1 MGKDNK
7 LHIIILGRR
16 NSGKS
21 SLINALTGQ
30 NIAIVSEV
38 AGTTTDLV
46 KRSYE
51 IPDFASVI
59 FIDTA
64 GIDDTGTLGEMR
76 VEKTRN
82 TISQADMALIVIT
95 DNRFEEHE
103 QQLVEQLKKQE
114 IPFLVIHNKRDEVA
128 LTPDLKEKLTATYN
142 CPVIDF
148 STREDNTTPILDTLK
163 SIWKKPKTATTT
175 ALPEA
180 LPTGRRAVTVNDQQY
195 DRRLRAMK
203 MNALAT
209 ELERQLEDPESYKQL
224 GFEDRLTLLVDA
236 EWNRRQ
242 NNKLTRYIRNAHFSD
257 ANATIEG
264 IEYIEDRHLDKGK
277 MLRFAT
283 CNYVDE
289 GRHIILK
296 GASGNGKTYIA
307 CALGN
312 AACRKFKTVRYIR
325 LPDLLDELTIAR
337 ANNEFSKV
345 IKAYK
350 KVDLL
355 ILDEW
360 LIRKLTP
367 NDAFNLLEIIEAR
380 IEKSMIFCT
389 QYHSEGW
396 YERINSDPDN
406 DSPISDA
413 IIDRIVNNAY
423 DIMIDGEISMRKR
436 HGLPEGAEP

>member
-1 MGKDNK
+1 M
-7 LHIIILGRR
+7 I
-16 NSGKS
+16 S
-21 SLINALTGQ
+21 S
-30 NIAIVSEV
+30 
-38 AGTTTDLV
+38 
-46 KRSYE
+46 
-51 IPDFASVI
+51 
-59 FIDTA
+59 
-64 GIDDTGTLGEMR
+64 
-76 VEKTRN
+76 
-82 TISQADMALIVIT
+82 TI
-95 DNRFEEHE
+95 E
-103 QQLVEQLKKQE
+103 Q
-114 IPFLVIHNKRDEVA
+114 
-128 LTPDLKEKLTATYN
+128 
-142 CPVIDF
+142 
-148 STREDNTTPILDTLK
+148 
-163 SIWKKPKTATTT
+163 
-175 ALPEA
+175 
-180 LPTGRRAVTVNDQQY
+180 
-195 DRRLRAMK
+195 LRAMK
-203 MNALAT
+203 MNAFAS
-209 ELERQLEDPESYKQL
+209 ELERQIKDADSYKQL

-242 NNKLTRYIRNAHFSD
+242 NNKLDRYIRNARFSD
-257 ANATIEG
+257 ANATIES

-277 MLRFAT
+277 MLRLST

-337 ANNEFSKV
+337 ANNEFKKV

-389 QYHSEGW
+389 QYHAEDW
-396 YERINSDPDN
+396 YDCINSDTEN

-423 DIMIDGEISMRKR
+423 DIMIDGEVSMRKR

>member
-1 MGKDNK
+1 M
-7 LHIIILGRR
+7 
-16 NSGKS
+16 
-21 SLINALTGQ
+21 IN
-30 NIAIVSEV
+30 
-38 AGTTTDLV
+38 GTI
-46 KRSYE
+46 E
-51 IPDFASVI
+51 
-59 FIDTA
+59 
-64 GIDDTGTLGEMR
+64 
-76 VEKTRN
+76 
-82 TISQADMALIVIT
+82 
-95 DNRFEEHE
+95 
-103 QQLVEQLKKQE
+103 
-114 IPFLVIHNKRDEVA
+114 
-128 LTPDLKEKLTATYN
+128 
-142 CPVIDF
+142 
-148 STREDNTTPILDTLK
+148 
-163 SIWKKPKTATTT
+163 
-175 ALPEA
+175 
-180 LPTGRRAVTVNDQQY
+180 
-195 DRRLRAMK
+195 RLRAMK
-203 MNALAT
+203 MNALAS
-209 ELERQLEDPESYKQL
+209 ELERQIEDADSYKQL

-242 NNKLTRYIRNAHFSD
+242 NNKLDRYIRNARFSD

-312 AACRKFKTVRYIR
+312 AACRKYKTVRYIR

-337 ANNEFSKV
+337 ANNEFGKV
-345 IKAYK
+345 IKACK

-367 NDAFNLLEIIEAR
+367 SESIDLLEIIEAR
-380 IEKSMIFCT
+380 VARSMILCT
-389 QYHSEGW
+389 QYHTEGW
-396 YERINSDPDN
+396 YDRINSEPDN
-406 DSPISDA
+406 GSPISEA

-423 DIMIDGEISMRKR
+423 DIMIDGEVSMRKR

>member
-1 MGKDNK
+1 M
-7 LHIIILGRR
+7 
-16 NSGKS
+16 
-21 SLINALTGQ
+21 IN
-30 NIAIVSEV
+30 
-38 AGTTTDLV
+38 GTI
-46 KRSYE
+46 E
-51 IPDFASVI
+51 
-59 FIDTA
+59 
-64 GIDDTGTLGEMR
+64 
-76 VEKTRN
+76 
-82 TISQADMALIVIT
+82 
-95 DNRFEEHE
+95 
-103 QQLVEQLKKQE
+103 
-114 IPFLVIHNKRDEVA
+114 
-128 LTPDLKEKLTATYN
+128 
-142 CPVIDF
+142 
-148 STREDNTTPILDTLK
+148 
-163 SIWKKPKTATTT
+163 
-175 ALPEA
+175 
-180 LPTGRRAVTVNDQQY
+180 
-195 DRRLRAMK
+195 RLRTMK
-203 MNALAT
+203 MNALAS
-209 ELERQLEDPESYKQL
+209 ELERQIEDSDSYKQL

-242 NNKLTRYIRNAHFSD
+242 NNKLDRYIRNAHFSD

-283 CNYVDE
+283 CNYIDE

-312 AACRKFKTVRYIR
+312 AACRRFKTVRYIR

-337 ANNEFSKV
+337 ANNEFGKV
-345 IKAYK
+345 IKAYR

-367 NDAFNLLEIIEAR
+367 AESYDLLEIIEAR
-380 IEKSMIFCT
+380 IERSMIFCT

-396 YERINSDPDN
+396 YDRINPDPEN

-413 IIDRIVNNAY
+413 IIDRIINNAY
-423 DIMIDGEISMRKR
+423 DIMIDGEVSMRKR

>member
-1 MGKDNK
+1 M
-7 LHIIILGRR
+7 I
-16 NSGKS
+16 S
-21 SLINALTGQ
+21 
-30 NIAIVSEV
+30 
-38 AGTTTDLV
+38 
-46 KRSYE
+46 
-51 IPDFASVI
+51 
-59 FIDTA
+59 
-64 GIDDTGTLGEMR
+64 
-76 VEKTRN
+76 N
-82 TISQADMALIVIT
+82 TI
-95 DNRFEEHE
+95 E
-103 QQLVEQLKKQE
+103 Q
-114 IPFLVIHNKRDEVA
+114 
-128 LTPDLKEKLTATYN
+128 
-142 CPVIDF
+142 
-148 STREDNTTPILDTLK
+148 
-163 SIWKKPKTATTT
+163 
-175 ALPEA
+175 
-180 LPTGRRAVTVNDQQY
+180 
-195 DRRLRAMK
+195 LRAMK
-203 MNALAT
+203 MNAFAS
-209 ELERQLEDPESYKQL
+209 ELERQIKDTDSYKQL

-242 NNKLTRYIRNAHFSD
+242 NNKLDRYIRNARFSD

-264 IEYIEDRHLDKGK
+264 IEYIEDRHLDKGR
-277 MLRFAT
+277 MLRLST

-296 GASGNGKTYIA
+296 GASGNGKTYIS

-337 ANNEFSKV
+337 ANNEFRKV

-389 QYHSEGW
+389 QYHAEGW
-396 YERINSDPDN
+396 YDSINSDPEN

-423 DIMIDGEISMRKR
+423 DIMIGGEVSMRKR